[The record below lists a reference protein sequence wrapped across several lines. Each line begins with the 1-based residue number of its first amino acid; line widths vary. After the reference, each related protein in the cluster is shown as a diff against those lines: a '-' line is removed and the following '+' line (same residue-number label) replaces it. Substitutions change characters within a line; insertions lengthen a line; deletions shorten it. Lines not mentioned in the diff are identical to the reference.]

1 MITKINVK
9 LQTEVWAGF
18 GGMYC
23 ESVHKRKATVFARH
37 TVLMHLHLKCCVYLR
52 PHVYWNA
59 NEDKK
64 KDI

>member
-1 MITKINVK
+1 MEA
-9 LQTEVWAGF
+9 QAGF

-37 TVLMHLHLKCCVYLR
+37 TALMHLHLKCCVYLR
-52 PHVYWNA
+52 PHMYWNA
-59 NEDKK
+59 YEDKK